1 MWFDNG
7 PAQSGTSCVL
17 AETLFLL
24 SIAIILYVYVGHPL
38 VVYLLA
44 RLRPCGWSQADVP
57 LSVAVYISAFNEER
71 GIRRKIQN
79 LLEQDYQMPYTI
91 VVANDGSSDGTA
103 DIVRSFGDPR
113 IVLHDFKRNRGKAAM
128 QNEVVPTL
136 AHDIVIFSDATA
148 VWPKD
153 AIRKIARNF
162 HEPQVGCVAVDL
174 LFVSE
179 RNGVVERGQSAYW
192 KYERFLRKY
201 GALVKTNIVASGA
214 TYAIRRSLF
223 APIRED
229 IGEDLSNPL
238 RIAMMGMRVVFDPDV
253 VVEETSSSTHTSEL
267 KMRTRIA
274 VRNVTGLASYFKYLR
289 PRYGFAA
296 YQLLVHKYLRVFC
309 WVPLI
314 VALVTNF
321 VLRNVAPF
329 GYLLIAHV
337 TMYALALIGYINTK
351 LGKKSRFTY
360 LFYYFMLLNY
370 TCMIGF
376 INYVQGVRRPTWAP
390 ER

>member
-1 MWFDNG
+1 ML
-7 PAQSGTSCVL
+7 V
-17 AETLFLL
+17 ETLFLV
-24 SIAIILYVYVGHPL
+24 SVAITLYVYAGHPAVL
-38 VVYLLA
+38 YLLA
-44 RLRPCGWSQADVP
+44 RRHPRHWSQGTVG

-71 GIRRKIQN
+71 GIGEKIQN
-79 LLEQDYQMPYTI
+79 LLEQDYQGPYAI
-91 VVANDGSSDGTA
+91 IVANDGSSDGTA

-113 IVLHDFKRNRGKAAM
+113 IVLHDFKRNRGKATM
-128 QNEVVPTL
+128 QNEIVPTL
-136 AHDIVIFSDATA
+136 SQDIVIFSDATSG
-148 VWPKD
+148 WQKD
-153 AIRKIARNF
+153 AISKIVRNF
-162 HEPQVGCVAVDL
+162 HDAEVGCVAVDL
-174 LFVSE
+174 LFVSR

-201 GALVKTNIVASGA
+201 GALAKTNIVTSGA

-223 APIRED
+223 SPIRPD

-238 RIAMMGMRVVFDPDV
+238 QIAMMGKRVVFDPDV
-253 VVEETSSSTHTSEL
+253 VVEETSSSTHASEL

-274 VRNVTGLASYFKYLR
+274 VRNVTGLASYLKFLR

-314 VALVTNF
+314 VALVTNIL
-321 VLRNVAPF
+321 LRNVTPY

-337 TMYALALIGYINTK
+337 ALYVLALIGYMNTK
-351 LGKKSRFTY
+351 LGIQSRFTY
-360 LFYYFMLLNY
+360 LPYYFVLLNY

-376 INYVQGVRRPTWAP
+376 INYMRGVRRPTWAP

>member
-1 MWFDNG
+1 MI
-7 PAQSGTSCVL
+7 

-24 SIAIILYVYVGHPL
+24 SVAITLYVYVGHPL

-44 RLRPCGWSQADVP
+44 RLRPRRWAQADAP

-71 GIRRKIQN
+71 GIREKIRN
-79 LLEQDYQMPYTI
+79 LLEQDYPMPYAI

-103 DIVRSFGDPR
+103 DIVRSFADPR
-113 IVLHDFKRNRGKAAM
+113 IVLHDFKINRGKATM
-128 QNEVVPTL
+128 QNEVIPTL
-136 AHDIVIFSDATA
+136 SQDVVIFSDATA
-148 VWPKD
+148 VWPRD
-153 AIRKIARNF
+153 AISKIVRNF
-162 HEPQVGCVAVDL
+162 HDPQVGCVAVDL
-174 LFVSE
+174 LFVSK

-192 KYERFLRKY
+192 KYERFLRRY
-201 GALVKTNIVASGA
+201 GALAGTNIVASGA

-223 APIRED
+223 APIRPD

-238 RIAMMGMRVVFDPDV
+238 HIAMTGKRVVFDPEV
-253 VVEETSSSTHTSEL
+253 VVEETSSSTHSSEL
-267 KMRTRIA
+267 RMRTRIA
-274 VRNVTGLASYFKYLR
+274 VRNVTGLASYLKFLR

-314 VALVTNF
+314 VALVTN
-321 VLRNVAPF
+321 VLLRNAPPY

-337 TMYALALIGYINTK
+337 TVYALALIGYVNTR
-351 LGKKSRFTY
+351 LGIQSRFTY

-376 INYVQGVRRPTWAP
+376 INYALGVRRPTWAP

>member
-1 MWFDNG
+1 M
-7 PAQSGTSCVL
+7 L
-17 AETLFLL
+17 AEVLFVL
-24 SIAIILYVYVGHPL
+24 SVAIILYVYVGHPL
-38 VVYLLA
+38 VVYLIA
-44 RLRPCGWSQADVP
+44 RLRPRRWSQADVS

-71 GIRRKIQN
+71 GIRKKIQN
-79 LLEQDYQMPYTI
+79 LLEQDYQMPFVI

-103 DIVRSFGDPR
+103 DIVRSFDDPR
-113 IVLHDFKRNRGKAAM
+113 IVLCNFNKNRGKAVM

-136 AHDIVIFSDATA
+136 SQDIVIFSDATA
-148 VWPKD
+148 VWPTN
-153 AIRKIARNF
+153 AISKIVRNF
-162 HEPQVGCVAVDL
+162 HDPEVGCVAVDL
-174 LFVSE
+174 LFVST

-201 GALVKTNIVASGA
+201 GALVRTNIVASGA
-214 TYAIRRSLF
+214 TYAIRRALF
-223 APIRED
+223 SPIRAD

-238 RIAMMGMRVVFDPDV
+238 RIAMMGKRVVFDPDV
-253 VVEETSSSTHTSEL
+253 VVEETSSSTHTSEM

-274 VRNVTGLASYFKYLR
+274 VRNVTGLASYLKFLR
-289 PRYGFAA
+289 PRFGFAA
-296 YQLLVHKYLRVFC
+296 YQLLIHKYLRVFC

-314 VALVTNF
+314 VALITNF
-321 VLRNVAPF
+321 LLRNIPPF

-337 TMYALALIGYINTK
+337 TVYALALIGYINTK
-351 LGKKSRFTY
+351 RGKRSRFTY

-376 INYVQGVRRPTWAP
+376 INYLRGVRRPTWAP